1 MRFDIKRHELIF
13 TKKNDYFE
21 NKLDECFSKLKDFCK
36 ALKSFGSPNKI
47 PSCEVSALKVNKT
60 VQHDT
65 NLVLIGFTDCYRN
78 LAETF

>member
-21 NKLDECFSKLKDFCK
+21 KKLDECFSKLKDFCK

-47 PSCEVSALKVNKT
+47 PSCEVSVLKVNKT

-65 NLVLIGFTDCYRN
+65 NLVLIGFTDC
-78 LAETF
+78 